1 MGGLGFNPSEFSGQ
15 MSLPVPRSDS
25 IVPGFPVAVW
35 VICYSDIS
43 ALPSFYLSRKGSDY
57 GFVLLKK
64 EKPEGQIIVRVA
76 MFKLLRQ
83 K

>member
-1 MGGLGFNPSEFSGQ
+1 

-25 IVPGFPVAVW
+25 IVPVFPLAVW

-57 GFVLLKK
+57 GFVLLKRNAWGTDYCQSSNVQVIEAEITCAGK
-64 EKPEGQIIVRVA
+64 KKIT
-76 MFKLLRQ
+76 
-83 K
+83 